1 MSECGVDEER
11 SLGGAFC
18 AREGRRKRM
27 RVMVAH
33 SMVSY
38 REVIS
43 FALERLRPHVETFI
57 VEPENL
63 DREFM
68 SLSPQLVVC
77 SRVTDIVE
85 RGSLGWIELYPEQ
98 TSESV
103 VSLCGETTTYPEMDL
118 DTLLSVLDETRR
130 LYEIT

>member
-1 MSECGVDEER
+1 
-11 SLGGAFC
+11 
-18 AREGRRKRM
+18 M

-68 SLSPQLVVC
+68 SLSPQLVVG
-77 SRVTDIVE
+77 SRVTGIVE
-85 RGSLGWIELYPEQ
+85 RGALGWIELYPEQ
-98 TSESV
+98 EASESV
-103 VSLCGETTTYPEMDL
+103 VSLCGEWTTYPDMDL
-118 DTLLSVLDETRR
+118 DALLSVLDETRR

>member
-1 MSECGVDEER
+1 
-11 SLGGAFC
+11 
-18 AREGRRKRM
+18 M

-33 SMVSY
+33 AMVSY
-38 REVIS
+38 REAIS
-43 FALERLRPHVETFI
+43 FALERLRPHVETFT

-85 RGSLGWIELYPEQ
+85 RGALGWIELYPEQ
-98 TSESV
+98 ASESV

>member
-27 RVMVAH
+27 RVMVTH

-43 FALERLRPHVETFI
+43 FALERLRPHVETVT

-85 RGSLGWIELYPEQ
+85 RGALGWIELYPEQ
-98 TSESV
+98 ASESV
-103 VSLCGETTTYPEMDL
+103 VSLCGEWTIYPDMDL